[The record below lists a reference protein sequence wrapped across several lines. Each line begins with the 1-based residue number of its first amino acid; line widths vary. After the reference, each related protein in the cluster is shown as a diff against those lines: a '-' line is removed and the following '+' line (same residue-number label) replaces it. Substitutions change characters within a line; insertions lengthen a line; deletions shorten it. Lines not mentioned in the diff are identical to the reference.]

1 MERIHMGTK
10 FKFPV
15 SLPRWTKEEFDARR
29 EAYVAEHG
37 YEIHVPGFR
46 EIFHIDFNREPS
58 SEELELYKTK
68 DLDALGQKRYN
79 YIQELMAK
87 KRERFLRLL
96 RSPTPRIA
104 MNAASA
110 LTFLDDINDSLG
122 TAGVVART
130 AAHMLPKTAGKL
142 LAGPA
147 GWLFTAAE
155 LTNLAMALSRMPW
168 KAKRLQH
175 DLHGALELNPLSKKA
190 RLRRLNKLKRLRLSK
205 GEIIEALQATDN
217 TFGIGIS
224 LGPIMGLLYDIPSGI
239 YRGLQGKEVEVTGL
253 PAPCYWVDR
262 VVTNA
267 MGSIA
272 QLFYGNPDFT
282 DEEKT
287 QAMYAF
293 NYGTQ
298 WQKALAG
305 DKSPLDFVDEPAGV
319 EIAARTPQNPST
331 IEVIQ
336 SEVGDIDQYTGWPCT
351 GGKWMGINEMIDNH
365 LDEIQD
371 NIHAWEERNKT
382 DIVANVAMQN
392 ACEAGLNSLALLEGD
407 DAIES
412 DFGALASAY
421 LKLFNNGLRLPLDA
435 TPEQLDCFTRNIDAH
450 DTDPSPLTLG
460 EIIDIARNQC
470 NLEFTTKVP
479 ERNTQG
485 DYILDVE
492 AREGIERLREW
503 YYYEVTKAAYS
514 LTFGLERNRPDF
526 REPIINVAK
535 PRCQWLN
542 RYGFPK
548 DPPKSS
554 IALLSPERRAL
565 VLDQMRELGCKV

>member
-15 SLPRWTKEEFDARR
+15 SLPRWTKEEFDQKRR
-29 EAYVAEHG
+29 EYTAEHG
-37 YEIHVPGFR
+37 YEIHVPGWSD
-46 EIFHIDFNREPS
+46 IFHLDFTREPS
-58 SEELELYKTK
+58 AEEIQLYKNR
-68 DLDALGQKRYN
+68 DIDALGEKRYN
-79 YIQELMAK
+79 KIQELMAK

-96 RSPTPRIA
+96 KSPTPRIA
-104 MNAASA
+104 MNAASC
-110 LTFLDDINDSLG
+110 LTFLDDINDTVG
-122 TAGVVART
+122 TLGVVART
-130 AAHMLPKTAGKL
+130 AAHVLPKTAGKL
-142 LAGPA
+142 LTGPA
-147 GWLFTAAE
+147 GWLFTASDV
-155 LTNLAMALSRMPW
+155 TNVVMALCRMPW

-175 DLHGALELNPLSKKA
+175 DLHRALRLQPVTKKNRLS
-190 RLRRLNKLKRLRLSK
+190 RLNKLKRLKLSK
-205 GEIIEALQATDN
+205 GEAIEALQTTDN
-217 TFGIGIS
+217 VFGIGIS
-224 LGPIMGLLYDIPSGI
+224 LGPIMGLLYDVPSGI
-239 YRGLQGKEVEVTGL
+239 YRAIKGEEVKVTGL

-272 QLFYGNPDFT
+272 QLFYGNPDFD
-282 DEEKT
+282 DEERA
-287 QAMYAF
+287 QAMYAM
-293 NYGTQ
+293 NYMTQ

-407 DAIES
+407 DAVES
-412 DFGALASAY
+412 EFTALASAY
-421 LKLFNNGLRLPLDA
+421 LKLLNNGLRLPLDA
-435 TPEQLDCFTRNIDAH
+435 TQQQLDCFTKSISAH
-450 DTDPSPLTLG
+450 DLEPNPLTLG
-460 EIIDIARNQC
+460 QILDIARIQC
-470 NLEFTTKVP
+470 NLTFTTEVP
-479 ERNTQG
+479 ERNTQQ